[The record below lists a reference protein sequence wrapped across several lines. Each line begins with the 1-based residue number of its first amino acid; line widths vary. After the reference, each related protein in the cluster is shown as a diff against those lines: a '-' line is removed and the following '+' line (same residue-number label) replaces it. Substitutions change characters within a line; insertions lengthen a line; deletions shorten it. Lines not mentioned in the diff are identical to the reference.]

1 MYTLDFSNQ
10 IYKIEI
16 YKSYSYVN
24 FSSEIHQTKIISKF
38 NDYINIET
46 DQLRVLVGKYTR
58 SVTSELIHYNA
69 SAKIKFRNFNNHW
82 NYMGII

>member
-1 MYTLDFSNQ
+1 MYTLDFSSQ

-16 YKSYSYVN
+16 YTSYNYVN

-46 DQLRVLVGKYTR
+46 DQLLVLVGKYTR
-58 SVTSELIHYNA
+58 LITSELNTP
-69 SAKIKFRNFNNHW
+69 
-82 NYMGII
+82 